1 MLQPSP
7 SMSFIIQDMQENES
21 QSGIILSTTDKRKT
35 GQGTIYS
42 INCKV
47 VCPHC
52 IQQFDRKDLE
62 KGDKVL
68 FSRYVA
74 EQIEY
79 DGDGLK
85 GKVVWSVPIDSILAK
100 IND

>member
-1 MLQPSP
+1 MLEPSP
-7 SMSFIIQDMQENES
+7 SMCFIIQDTKEKES
-21 QSGIILSTTDKRKT
+21 SSGFILSVDDKRKH

-42 INCKV
+42 LNSEV

-52 IQQFDRKDLE
+52 VEKFNRKDLAV
-62 KGDKVL
+62 GDKVM
-68 FSRYVA
+68 FSKYVA

-85 GKVVWSVPIDSILAK
+85 GKVVFAVPIDSILAK
-100 IND
+100 IV